1 VGYTELDRPPLSARA
16 LTRAL
21 VVPDG
26 LWSKFDVRE
35 ETGST
40 NADAAAAA
48 AAGAPEGLVV
58 VAESQTAGRGR
69 RDRQWTSPP
78 RAGLT
83 VSVLLRPD
91 CTERSEGREG
101 MPRLPG
107 LTDCTERS
115 EGQEG
120 MPRLN
125 GLTDCT
131 ERSEGREGMPRLHG
145 LTDCTERSEGR
156 EGMPRLHGL
165 TDCTERSEGREGMP
179 RLHRPGVPAS
189 AFGWLPL
196 LAGVA
201 LVEAVARIGE
211 VEAALKWP
219 NDLLIDDRK
228 CAGILAEV
236 SGDAV
241 VIGIGVNV
249 STRADELPE
258 TTGVPA
264 TSLLLA
270 GAANTDR
277 SPLLRALLRS
287 MARWYEGWREAGG
300 DAEMCGLL
308 AAYQRHCSTIGRR
321 VRVLL
326 PGGDERTGEAVTV
339 DSGGQLVI
347 RTEEGAEFRVS
358 AGDVLHVR

>member
-1 VGYTELDRPPLSARA
+1 MGYTELDRPPLSARA

-21 VVPDG
+21 VVPGG

-48 AAGAPEGLVV
+48 AAGVPEGLVV
-58 VAESQTAGRGR
+58 VAESQIAGRGR

-83 VSVLLRPD
+83 VSVLL
-91 CTERSEGREG
+91 
-101 MPRLPG
+101 
-107 LTDCTERS
+107 
-115 EGQEG
+115 
-120 MPRLN
+120 
-125 GLTDCT
+125 
-131 ERSEGREGMPRLHG
+131 
-145 LTDCTERSEGR
+145 
-156 EGMPRLHGL
+156 
-165 TDCTERSEGREGMP
+165 
-179 RLHRPGVPAS
+179 RPGVPAS

-211 VEAALKWP
+211 VEATLKWP
-219 NDLLIDDRK
+219 NDLLIGDRK

-236 SGDAV
+236 AGDAV
-241 VIGIGVNV
+241 VIGVGVNV
-249 STRADELPE
+249 STRAEELPG
-258 TTGVPA
+258 TTGLPA
-264 TSLLLA
+264 TSLLVA

-308 AAYQRHCSTIGRR
+308 AAYQRHCATIGRR

-326 PGGDERTGEAVTV
+326 PGGAEQTGEAVTV
-339 DSGGQLVI
+339 DSDGQLVI
-347 RTEEGAEFRVS
+347 RTDEGADFRVS

>member
-1 VGYTELDRPPLSARA
+1 MGYTELDRPPLSARA

-26 LWSKFDVRE
+26 LWSKFDVRD

-40 NADAAAAA
+40 NADAAVAA

-58 VAESQTAGRGR
+58 VAESQVAGRGR

-83 VSVLLRPD
+83 VSVLLRP
-91 CTERSEGREG
+91 G
-101 MPRLPG
+101 
-107 LTDCTERS
+107 
-115 EGQEG
+115 
-120 MPRLN
+120 
-125 GLTDCT
+125 
-131 ERSEGREGMPRLHG
+131 
-145 LTDCTERSEGR
+145 
-156 EGMPRLHGL
+156 
-165 TDCTERSEGREGMP
+165 
-179 RLHRPGVPAS
+179 PGVPTS

-219 NDLLIDDRK
+219 NDLLIGDRK

-236 SGDAV
+236 AGDAV

-249 STRADELPE
+249 STRADELPR
-258 TTGVPA
+258 TTGLPA
-264 TSLLLA
+264 TSLLVE

-287 MARWYEGWREAGG
+287 TERWYTGWREAGG

-308 AAYQRHCSTIGRR
+308 AAYQRDCATIGRR

-326 PGGDERTGEAVTV
+326 PGGAERTGEAVTV
-339 DSGGQLVI
+339 DSDGQLVI
-347 RTEEGAEFRVS
+347 RTEEGVDFRVS
-358 AGDVLHVR
+358 AGDVVHVR

>member
-101 MPRLPG
+101 MPRL
-107 LTDCTERS
+107 
-115 EGQEG
+115 
-120 MPRLN
+120 N
-125 GLTDCT
+125 
-131 ERSEGREGMPRLHG
+131 
-145 LTDCTERSEGR
+145 
-156 EGMPRLHGL
+156 GL

-326 PGGDERTGEAVTV
+326 PGGGERTGEAVTV

>member
-1 VGYTELDRPPLSARA
+1 MGYTELDRPPLSARA

-48 AAGAPEGLVV
+48 AAGVPEGLVV
-58 VAESQTAGRGR
+58 VAESQVAGRGR

-83 VSVLLRPD
+83 VSVLLRPGS
-91 CTERSEGREG
+91 TRRSEGREG
-101 MPRLPG
+101 LPG
-107 LTDCTERS
+107 
-115 EGQEG
+115 
-120 MPRLN
+120 P
-125 GLTDCT
+125 
-131 ERSEGREGMPRLHG
+131 
-145 LTDCTERSEGR
+145 
-156 EGMPRLHGL
+156 
-165 TDCTERSEGREGMP
+165 
-179 RLHRPGVPAS
+179 HRPGVPMS

-211 VEAALKWP
+211 VEATLKWP
-219 NDLLIDDRK
+219 NDLLIGDRK

-236 SGDAV
+236 AGDAV
-241 VIGIGVNV
+241 VVGIGVNV
-249 STRADELPE
+249 STRADELPA
-258 TTGVPA
+258 TTGLPA
-264 TSLLLA
+264 TSLLVE

-287 MARWYEGWREAGG
+287 MERWYAGWREAGG

-308 AAYQRHCSTIGRR
+308 AAYQRHCATIGRR

-326 PGGDERTGEAVTV
+326 PGGAERTGEAVTV
-339 DSGGQLVI
+339 DSDGQLVI
-347 RTEEGAEFRVS
+347 RTEEGADFRVS
-358 AGDVLHVR
+358 AGDVVHVR